1 VYVTWVRVKFLP
13 TYRKRMPTVDEI
25 ARDAE
30 DVVTS
35 PSDETVRELAE
46 TMRDENVGSVVV
58 IEDGEPVGIVTDRD
72 ITVRGVAKENDPDNT
87 TAGDVMTGDLV
98 VVNAHDE
105 ITELIE
111 TLDAAGVRRMP
122 VVDGDEI
129 AGIVTLDDIAV
140 LLAVELDG
148 IAEEMT
154 SLSNVIRSGSPP
166 Y

>member
-1 VYVTWVRVKFLP
+1 
-13 TYRKRMPTVDEI
+13 MPTVDEI
-25 ARDAE
+25 AREAE
-30 DVVTS
+30 EVVTAS
-35 PSDETVRELAE
+35 LDETARELAE
-46 TMRDENVGSVVV
+46 TMQEENVGSVVV
-58 IEDGEPVGIVTDRD
+58 VDGGEPVGIVTDRD
-72 ITVRGVAKENDPDNT
+72 IAVRGVAQGRDLDDA
-87 TAGDVMTGDLV
+87 TANDVMTEDLV

-105 ITELIE
+105 ISELID

-148 IAEEMT
+148 IAEEMS

>member
-1 VYVTWVRVKFLP
+1 
-13 TYRKRMPTVDEI
+13 MPTVDEI
-25 ARDAE
+25 AREADE
-30 DVVTS
+30 VVTGS
-35 PSDETVRELAE
+35 PDETARELAE

-58 IEDGEPVGIVTDRD
+58 VEEGEPVGIVTDRD
-72 ITVRGVAKENDPDNT
+72 IAVRGVAQERDLDAV
-87 TAGDVMTGDLV
+87 TADEIMTEDLV

-105 ITELIE
+105 ISELID

-122 VVDGDEI
+122 VVEGDDI

>member
-1 VYVTWVRVKFLP
+1 
-13 TYRKRMPTVDEI
+13 MPTVDEI
-25 ARDAE
+25 AREAE
-30 DVVTS
+30 EVVTAS
-35 PSDETVRELAE
+35 PDETARELAE
-46 TMRDENVGSVVV
+46 TMEDENVGSVVV
-58 IEDGEPVGIVTDRD
+58 VDGGEPVGIVTDRD
-72 ITVRGVAKENDPDNT
+72 ITVRGVAQERDLDSV
-87 TAGDVMTGDLV
+87 TATDVMTDDLV

-105 ITELIE
+105 ISELIE

-148 IAEEMT
+148 IAEEMS

>member
-1 VYVTWVRVKFLP
+1 
-13 TYRKRMPTVDEI
+13 MPTVDEI
-25 ARDAE
+25 AREADE
-30 DVVTS
+30 VVTGS
-35 PSDETVRELAE
+35 TDETARELAE

-58 IEDGEPVGIVTDRD
+58 VEEGEPVGIVTDRD
-72 ITVRGVAKENDPDNT
+72 IAVRGVAQERDLDAV
-87 TAGDVMTGDLV
+87 TADEIMTEDLV

-105 ITELIE
+105 ISELID

-122 VVDGDEI
+122 VVEGDDI

>member
-1 VYVTWVRVKFLP
+1 
-13 TYRKRMPTVDEI
+13 MPTVDEI
-25 ARDAE
+25 AREAE
-30 DVVTS
+30 EVVTAS
-35 PSDETVRELAE
+35 PDETVRELAE
-46 TMRDENVGSVVV
+46 TMEDENVGSVVV
-58 IEDGEPVGIVTDRD
+58 VDGGEPVGIVTDRD
-72 ITVRGVAKENDPDNT
+72 IAVRGVAQQRDLD
-87 TAGDVMTGDLV
+87 TATANDVMTDDLV
-98 VVNAHDE
+98 VVNTHDE
-105 ITELIE
+105 ISELID

-148 IAEEMT
+148 IAEEMS

>member
-1 VYVTWVRVKFLP
+1 
-13 TYRKRMPTVDEI
+13 MPTVDEI
-25 ARDAE
+25 AREADE
-30 DVVTS
+30 VVTGS
-35 PSDETVRELAE
+35 PDETARELAE

-58 IEDGEPVGIVTDRD
+58 VEAGEPVGIVTDRD
-72 ITVRGVAKENDPDNT
+72 IAVRGVAQERDLDAV
-87 TAGDVMTGDLV
+87 TADEIMTEDLV

-105 ITELIE
+105 INELIE

-122 VVDGDEI
+122 VVEGDDI

>member
-1 VYVTWVRVKFLP
+1 
-13 TYRKRMPTVDEI
+13 MPTVDEI
-25 ARDAE
+25 AREADE
-30 DVVTS
+30 VVTGS
-35 PSDETVRELAE
+35 PDETARELAE

-58 IEDGEPVGIVTDRD
+58 VEAGEPVGIVTDRD
-72 ITVRGVAKENDPDNT
+72 IAVRGVAQERDLDAV
-87 TAGDVMTGDLV
+87 TADEIMTEDLV

-105 ITELIE
+105 ISELID

-122 VVDGDEI
+122 VVEGDDI

>member
-1 VYVTWVRVKFLP
+1 
-13 TYRKRMPTVDEI
+13 MPTVDEI
-25 ARDAE
+25 AREADE
-30 DVVTS
+30 VVTS
-35 PSDETVRELAE
+35 SSDATARELAE

-58 IEDGEPVGIVTDRD
+58 VDGGEPVGIVTDRD
-72 ITVRGVAKENDPDNT
+72 ITVRGVAHGHDLDSV
-87 TAGDVMTGDLV
+87 TATDVMTDDLV

-105 ITELIE
+105 ISELIE

-122 VVDGDEI
+122 VVDEGEI

>member
-1 VYVTWVRVKFLP
+1 
-13 TYRKRMPTVDEI
+13 MPTVDEI
-25 ARDAE
+25 AREAE
-30 DVVTS
+30 EVVTAS
-35 PSDETVRELAE
+35 PDETARELAE
-46 TMRDENVGSVVV
+46 TMQEENVGSVVV
-58 IEDGEPVGIVTDRD
+58 VDGGEPVGIVTDRD
-72 ITVRGVAKENDPDNT
+72 IAVRGVAQGRDLDDA
-87 TAGDVMTGDLV
+87 TANDVMTEDLV

-105 ITELIE
+105 ISELID

-148 IAEEMT
+148 IAEEMS

>member
-1 VYVTWVRVKFLP
+1 MYVTWVRVKFLP

>member
-1 VYVTWVRVKFLP
+1 
-13 TYRKRMPTVDEI
+13 MPTVDEI
-25 ARDAE
+25 AREAE
-30 DVVTS
+30 EVVTAS
-35 PSDETVRELAE
+35 LDETARELAE
-46 TMRDENVGSVVV
+46 TMQEENVGSVVV
-58 IEDGEPVGIVTDRD
+58 VDGGEPVGIVTDRD
-72 ITVRGVAKENDPDNT
+72 IAVRGVAQGRDLDDA
-87 TAGDVMTGDLV
+87 TANDVMTEDLV

-105 ITELIE
+105 ISELIH

-148 IAEEMT
+148 IAEEMS

>member
-1 VYVTWVRVKFLP
+1 
-13 TYRKRMPTVDEI
+13 MPTVDEI
-25 ARDAE
+25 AREADE
-30 DVVTS
+30 VVTGS
-35 PSDETVRELAE
+35 PDETARELAE

-58 IEDGEPVGIVTDRD
+58 VEAGEPVGIVTDRD
-72 ITVRGVAKENDPDNT
+72 IAVRGVAQERDLDT
-87 TAGDVMTGDLV
+87 VTADEIMTEDLV

-105 ITELIE
+105 ISELID

-122 VVDGDEI
+122 VVEGDDI

>member
-1 VYVTWVRVKFLP
+1 
-13 TYRKRMPTVDEI
+13 MPTVDEI

>member
-1 VYVTWVRVKFLP
+1 
-13 TYRKRMPTVDEI
+13 MPTVDEI
-25 ARDAE
+25 AREADE
-30 DVVTS
+30 VVTAS
-35 PSDETVRELAE
+35 PDETARELAE
-46 TMRDENVGSVVV
+46 TMKDENVGSVVV
-58 IEDGEPVGIVTDRD
+58 VEAGEPIGIVTDRD
-72 ITVRGVAKENDPDNT
+72 IAVRGVAQERDLDT
-87 TAGDVMTGDLV
+87 VTADEIMTEDLV

-105 ITELIE
+105 ISELID

-122 VVDGDEI
+122 VVEGEEI

-148 IAEEMT
+148 IAEEMS

>member
-1 VYVTWVRVKFLP
+1 
-13 TYRKRMPTVDEI
+13 MPTVDEI
-25 ARDAE
+25 AREADE
-30 DVVTS
+30 VVTGS
-35 PSDETVRELAE
+35 PDETARELAE

-58 IEDGEPVGIVTDRD
+58 VEAGEPVGIVTDRD
-72 ITVRGVAKENDPDNT
+72 IAVRGVAQERDLDAV
-87 TAGDVMTGDLV
+87 TADEIMTEDLV

-105 ITELIE
+105 INELID

-122 VVDGDEI
+122 VVEGDDI

-154 SLSNVIRSGSPP
+154 SLSNVIRSGSPS

>member
-1 VYVTWVRVKFLP
+1 
-13 TYRKRMPTVDEI
+13 MPTVDEI
-25 ARDAE
+25 AREADE
-30 DVVTS
+30 VVTA
-35 PSDETVRELAE
+35 PLDETARELAE
-46 TMRDENVGSVVV
+46 TMQDENVGSVVV
-58 IEDGEPVGIVTDRD
+58 VDGGEPVGIVTDRD
-72 ITVRGVAKENDPDNT
+72 ITVRGVAQGRDLDDA
-87 TAGDVMTGDLV
+87 TANDVMTDDLV

-105 ITELIE
+105 ISELIE

-122 VVDGDEI
+122 VVKNGEI